1 MSECSAPTSLK
12 VLRPYISQIEFQ
24 ESLNINQDVLCLN
37 RDQDVLCW
45 RQKIKP
51 KLFLRHDLICT
62 ENGIRKRVTKAFWF
76 KSNSRSN
83 KFYMKYKKR
92 LGVVSSNLETGQTL
106 PNRIHITW

>member
-1 MSECSAPTSLK
+1 MMHHYWSSNFSYVHSSQRHKSHALSPKYNWCHKNHSKLLKRVTLERTRHMSECSAPMSLR

-51 KLFLRHDLICT
+51 KLFLRHDLI
-62 ENGIRKRVTKAFWF
+62 
-76 KSNSRSN
+76 
-83 KFYMKYKKR
+83 
-92 LGVVSSNLETGQTL
+92 
-106 PNRIHITW
+106 